1 MLTECAELEAFR
13 LARNWTWL
21 ELSERMAEYGIDV
34 SPRTLHYVINRRS
47 ARPLDRTLHKI
58 RQFLK
63 ATAEDREACGADAAS
78 VLHNTKRRRAPRRR
92 AVLA

>member
-21 ELSERMAEYGIDV
+21 ELSERMAEHGIEIA
-34 SPRTLHYVINRRS
+34 PRTLHYVVNRRK

-63 ATAEDREACGADAAS
+63 ATAEDREACGADADS
-78 VLHNTKRRRAPRRR
+78 VLHAKRRRHAPRRR
-92 AVLA
+92 VSA